1 MSDATITFPIL
12 GEGFKLDFLPYF
24 TIFGWR
30 FYWYGAIIAVGFL
43 LAVLYCLKRSKQ
55 FGYTQDNVIDMLI
68 ITVPLAIICTRLFYV
83 IFYRDADGINPY
95 FDGVN
100 DLRDLISIR
109 DGGLAIYGGIIGGT
123 LGVFIYTSWKKV
135 KLAAMT
141 DIGALGMLIGQAV
154 GRWGNFTN
162 REAYGKETTVPW
174 RMGLTNEYGTWYYH
188 PTFLYESLWN
198 VLGFVLLHFYSRRR
212 KYDGEIFL
220 MYVAWYGLGRS
231 MIEGLRT
238 DSLFLGSSNLRV
250 SQLIGI
256 LTFLIAGGVLL
267 YIRVFRH
274 PDSDD
279 LWVNRELKKEKAAAY
294 EKARQ
299 EARLAKEED
308 EFDEELS
315 DAFRI
320 LSYKKNIKDS
330 DEEDVPEGPVVEP
343 VDFKLNED
351 ITEDDK

>member
-1 MSDATITFPIL
+1 
-12 GEGFKLDFLPYF
+12 
-24 TIFGWR
+24 
-30 FYWYGAIIAVGFL
+30 
-43 LAVLYCLKRSKQ
+43 
-55 FGYTQDNVIDMLI
+55 
-68 ITVPLAIICTRLFYV
+68 
-83 IFYRDADGINPY
+83 
-95 FDGVN
+95 
-100 DLRDLISIR
+100 
-109 DGGLAIYGGIIGGT
+109 
-123 LGVFIYTSWKKV
+123 
-135 KLAAMT
+135 MT

-162 REAYGKETTVPW
+162 REAYGTETTVPW

-198 VLGFVLLHFYSRRR
+198 VLGFILLHFYSRRR

-256 LTFLIAGGVLL
+256 LTFLIAGGILL

-294 EKARQ
+294 EKPARKRGLQ
-299 EARLAKEED
+299 RKRMNLT
-308 EFDEELS
+308 
-315 DAFRI
+315 R
-320 LSYKKNIKDS
+320 N
-330 DEEDVPEGPVVEP
+330 
-343 VDFKLNED
+343 
-351 ITEDDK
+351 